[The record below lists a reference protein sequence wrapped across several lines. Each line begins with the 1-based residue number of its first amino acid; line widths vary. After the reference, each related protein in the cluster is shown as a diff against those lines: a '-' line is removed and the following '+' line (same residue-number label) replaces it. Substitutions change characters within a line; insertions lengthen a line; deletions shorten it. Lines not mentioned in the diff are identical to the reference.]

1 MEIKDLQ
8 ANQGKVDLVVE
19 VVEKK
24 DARTFEKFGKSG
36 KVCNAIV
43 KDATGTVMLTL
54 WNEDVDKVSPGDR
67 IHIKNG
73 WCTEYKDEKQISSG
87 KFGEIEVIKS
97 LAGAQKP
104 GEMLTNSEDMLAGR
118 SLSGMG
124 EDDED
129 DEDSNDEEEPLD
141 MEEMVE

>member
-19 VVEKK
+19 VVELKE
-24 DARTFEKFGKSG
+24 ARTFEKFGKSG

-43 KDATGTVMLTL
+43 KDATGTVTLTL
-54 WNEDVDKVSPGDR
+54 WNEDVDKVKQGAR

-73 WCTEYKDEKQISSG
+73 WCSEYRDEKQVSSG
-87 KFGEIEVIKS
+87 KFGEIEV
-97 LAGAQKP
+97 LASTLGGQQP
-104 GEMLTNSEDMLAGR
+104 GEMLTNSPEMLAGR
-118 SLSGMG
+118 PLEGLE
-124 EDDED
+124 EDSEDED
-129 DEDSNDEEEPLD
+129 PLD